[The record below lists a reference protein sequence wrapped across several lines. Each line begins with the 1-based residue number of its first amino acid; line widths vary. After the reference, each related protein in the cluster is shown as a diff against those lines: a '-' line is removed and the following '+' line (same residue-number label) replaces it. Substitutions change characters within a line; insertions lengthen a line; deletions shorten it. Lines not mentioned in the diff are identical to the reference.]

1 VRRAD
6 PDKVLSYRL
15 AKVWVMTKDK
25 TPRVRRAP
33 LPDDAVLVV
42 RGDVLDGE
50 LLRADAARVC
60 RRYPD
65 WDRVGVSGYYARD
78 DTEVSALCQTKMV
91 NFETVVVFAIRD
103 LERTGINVVGT
114 FRTPHVTLAARDIQ
128 TLLEALI
135 SCPHQ
140 VRANPYHGNATTEEV
155 R

>member
-1 VRRAD
+1 MPND
-6 PDKVLSYRL
+6 
-15 AKVWVMTKDK
+15 T

-33 LPDDAVLVV
+33 LPDDAVMVV

-50 LLRADAARVC
+50 LLGAGTARFR

-65 WDRVGVSGYYARD
+65 WDRVGVIGYYTRD
-78 DTEVSALCQTKMV
+78 DTEVNALCQTKMA

-103 LERTGINVVGT
+103 LDRAGINVLGT

-135 SCPHQ
+135 SCPYQ
-140 VRANPYHGNATTEEV
+140 VRANPYHGNATTEEA